1 MELKAEALKT
11 CFRKQETLLHWL
23 WYSAIFDTLRLI
35 KKKSLNGYFFCIFF
49 ILNVHA
55 SKCPITNISS
65 RAVEPPQCPK

>member
-35 KKKSLNGYFFCIFF
+35 KKKNLLMGIFF
-49 ILNVHA
+49 A
-55 SKCPITNISS
+55 SFSF
-65 RAVEPPQCPK
+65 